1 MHMKIITLLTLIGAL
16 ALNTA
21 IAQET
26 NRTIAINPTNKAGLL
41 DGSCGNDEWDAAT
54 KIELLGQAAIYVM
67 HDRDYFYF
75 CSSGKAEDY
84 TVLDLYIENAATSQ
98 LHKFH
103 LSAQMG
109 ESKLTSDGWTPVSGK
124 WKLKDYA
131 GFWVPY
137 SGLEDVENR
146 TGPIFERG
154 THRQMQISRKKFP
167 GNTWNMM
174 IGLSAVSHEGEGP
187 LFYPENA
194 TGDDKSTWGKFS
206 FSK

>member
-1 MHMKIITLLTLIGAL
+1 MKTAVLLIFAF
-16 ALNTA
+16 AISINTA
-21 IAQET
+21 FAQTKDET
-26 NRTIAINPTNKAGLL
+26 IVINSTNKAGLL
-41 DGSCGNDEWDAAT
+41 DGSCSNDEWDAAT
-54 KIELLGQAAIYVM
+54 KIEMPGQAAIYVM
-67 HDRDYFYF
+67 HDEDYFYF
-75 CSSGKAEDY
+75 CASGKAEDY
-84 TVLDLYIENAATSQ
+84 TVLDLYIENSETSQ

-109 ESKLTSDGWTPVSGK
+109 EAIFTDNEWKPASGK

-146 TGPIFERG
+146 TGPIFEKG
-154 THRQMQISRKKFP
+154 THRQMQIARKKFP

-174 IGLSAVSHEGEGP
+174 VGLGAISHEGEGP
-187 LFYPENA
+187 ILFPKDA
-194 TGDDKSTWGKFS
+194 KGDDKSTWAKFS

>member
-1 MHMKIITLLTLIGAL
+1 MKISILLTLIGAF
-16 ALNTA
+16 ALNIV

-26 NRTIAINPTNKAGLL
+26 NGTIAINPTNKAGLL

-54 KIELLGQAAIYVM
+54 KIELPGQAAIYVM
-67 HDRDYFYF
+67 HDEDYFYF
-75 CSSGKAEDY
+75 CASGKAEDY
-84 TVLDLYIENAATSQ
+84 TVLDLYIENTETGQ
-98 LHKFH
+98 PHKFH

-109 ESKLTSDGWTPVSGK
+109 ESIFKDNEWKPASGK
-124 WKLKDYA
+124 WKLNDYA

-146 TGPIFERG
+146 KGPIFERG
-154 THRQMQISRKKFP
+154 THRQMHISRKKFP

-174 IGLSAVSHEGEGP
+174 IGLSAVSHEGEGA
-187 LFYPENA
+187 LLYPENA
-194 TGDDKSTWGKFS
+194 TGNDKSTWGKFS